1 MARVRLFAA
10 LRDIAGDRELDV
22 PGDTPREI
30 VGALTE
36 KFGERFGAIAAAGS
50 VVVNGERADLDQ
62 PLRGDEQVALLPPV
76 SGGELPMRRPER
88 VMLLANPVARTV
100 SRPLLEVIERALAA
114 DFKLDVHE
122 TRARG
127 HATELA
133 REAVAEGFDLVVVFS
148 GDGTINEA
156 LNALAGTDVALG
168 IIPGGATNV
177 LARWLGVPLDPVEA
191 TVHLLHAAAA
201 GRRRRLNIGRADGRR
216 FCFACGVGVDAAAM
230 AHVDA
235 RNPRSKRRFEWLSL
249 WAVVREGMRYAG
261 KPSEL
266 AVRVDGADPTPAVTV
281 LIGRTHPYTFFKR
294 WGVKVTP
301 GATMDG
307 GLEVLTV
314 RDLKRRSLLRL
325 VWQVLISGTVSKRH
339 NVSYAHD
346 ADTVE
351 ISAPTPFPVQLDGDN
366 IGDRT
371 SLSVTLEREAL
382 WVIA

>member
-1 MARVRLFAA
+1 MRLFAA
-10 LRDIAGDRELDV
+10 LRDIAGHRELDV
-22 PGDTPREI
+22 PGDTPRQI
-30 VGALTE
+30 VDALTE
-36 KFGERFGAIAAAGS
+36 KFGDRFGDVAAAGS
-50 VVVNGERADLDQ
+50 VVVDGERAELDR

-133 REAVAEGFDLVVVFS
+133 REAVADGFDLVVVFS

-156 LNALAGTDVALG
+156 LNAMVGTDVALG
-168 IIPGGATNV
+168 VIPGGATNV

-191 TVHLLHAAAA
+191 TVHLLHAASR
-201 GRRRRLNIGRADGRR
+201 GRRRRLNIGRADGRY
-216 FCFACGVGVDAAAM
+216 FCFACGIGVDAAAM

-235 RNPRSKRRFEWLSL
+235 RSPSSKSRFEWLSL

-261 KPSEL
+261 FPSDL
-266 AVRVDGADPTPAVTV
+266 TVRVDGSDPISAVSV

-301 GATMDG
+301 QATMEG

-314 RDLKRRSLLRL
+314 RELKRRSLLRL
-325 VWQVLISGTVSKRH
+325 VWQILVSGTVVNRR
-339 NVSYAHD
+339 NASYAHD
-346 ADTVE
+346 AESVE
-351 ISAPTPFPVQLDGDN
+351 ITSPTAFPVQVDGDN

-371 SLSVTLEREAL
+371 SLSVHLERDAL
-382 WVIA
+382 WVVA